1 MSWVSYN
8 KLNEFGKAIRNKFI
22 SNEIV
27 VADADKTKGVHL
39 NIGGQDGL
47 LAMSPLNED
56 GVTPAALWVTDS
68 EANNATELTGGTL
81 SYVTDNG
88 KDTEDYTS
96 LSLVG
101 GVVNVSGKNGA
112 QRRITNVATPT
123 GENDAATKKY
133 VDSIKMEQDE
143 INNQLYQISD
153 ELYEG
158 VDLTVKFADEIA
170 NYSDEWA
177 WLEARRAA
185 GNFKGIHVADYIT
198 VTLNGNIYHAEIMGI
213 NTYKNYG
220 DTAVG
225 DHIDF
230 ILRELWETL
239 HVWNKVNYNNGISS
253 IQYPFLAS
261 DLYYYMNALSGS
273 VPNATTV
280 NPATTSVN
288 YTSSGI
294 YYYFPTKLKNVL
306 KNKLVRPA
314 IRYSSSSLL
323 TDDNSWNWVS
333 MGKLWIP
340 SEMEVYG
347 TDIWS
352 DKKYSVGGFQQYPY
366 FKNNMRRV
374 KNIMNGSRSPWWLLS
389 SFSGYSTATCLV
401 TADGFASYTNT
412 SSPNIAV
419 AVCFR
424 V

>member
-1 MSWVSYN
+1 MGSKSANYGLELPYRTDYYDIDVINSN
-8 KLNEFGKAIRNKFI
+8 TNIIDTQLKNRENE
-22 SNEIV
+22 
-27 VADADKTKGVHL
+27 
-39 NIGGQDGL
+39 
-47 LAMSPLNED
+47 
-56 GVTPAALWVTDS
+56 
-68 EANNATELTGGTL
+68 NATEAEIRSNQT
-81 SYVTDNG
+81 
-88 KDTEDYTS
+88 TELYD
-96 LSLVG
+96 
-101 GVVNVSGKNGA
+101 
-112 QRRITNVATPT
+112 
-123 GENDAATKKY
+123 E
-133 VDSIKMEQDE
+133 DE
-143 INNQLYQISD
+143 ILHQMSD

-185 GNFKGIHVADYIT
+185 GNFKGIHVADYIP

-220 DTAVG
+220 NTAVG

-253 IQYPFLAS
+253 NQYAFLAS

-273 VPNATTV
+273 VPNGTGV

-306 KNKLVRPA
+306 KNKLLLMPK
-314 IRYSSSSLL
+314 RYNSSSLL
-323 TDDNSWNWVS
+323 TDDNSWDWQS

-347 TDIWS
+347 TAIWS
-352 DKKYSVGGFQQYPY
+352 DKKYSAGGFQQYPY

-374 KNIMNGSRSPWWLLS
+374 KNIMNGSRYGWWLLS
-389 SFSGYSTATCLV
+389 SYSGTSSHACFVSGNGDAAYHAT
-401 TADGFASYTNT
+401 SYT
-412 SSPNIAV
+412 NIAV